1 MKDKKSKEPLTHS
14 NIPATVGLVH
24 EVRKELKAEIRGVG
38 RKVDSLESK
47 IDSLEG
53 KIGSFEKRMI
63 SFEARMESKHS
74 ETMSVAHGT
83 KILIEEQRAENRIVL
98 DGLQTFMERHDRIEA
113 HLGNLKNSFESL
125 KPRGA

>member
-47 IDSLEG
+47 IDSV
-53 KIGSFEKRMI
+53 EKRL
-63 SFEARMESKHS
+63 EAKMDKV
-74 ETMSVAHGT
+74 MSIAHGT
-83 KILIEEQRAENRIVL
+83 MVIVEEQRAENRIVL
-98 DGLQTFMERHDRIEA
+98 DGLKTMIDRQDRTDVDLNSLRDTV
-113 HLGNLKNSFESL
+113 HGLKTH
-125 KPRGA
+125 GA